1 MKQQFE
7 PDVPKT
13 RAAEFAGDTR
23 ERLLEA
29 GGAVF
34 SEVGFR
40 AATVRDIV
48 RRAGANL
55 SAVNYH
61 FGDKEGLYAAV
72 LQHFAKE
79 SLAKHPPHGGLHP
92 SASPEEQ
99 LQAFVRSFLLRIFDQ
114 GHHAVH
120 GKMMAREMIE
130 PTAAL
135 GRIVEQIIRPL
146 YGRLCALVR
155 ALSGPG
161 VTGPQIESAAKSI
174 VGQCLF
180 YKHCAPVIRILE
192 GRRPDLRDIDAVAD
206 HIVAFSVAGIRGLAP
221 ARRKG
226 AGR

>member
-1 MKQQFE
+1 MKHQFE
-7 PDVPKT
+7 PDVPKA

-48 RRAGANL
+48 QRAGANL

-79 SLAKHPPHGGLHP
+79 SLDKHPPHGGLHP
-92 SASPEEQ
+92 NAPPEEQ
-99 LQAFVRSFLLRIFDQ
+99 LRAFVRSFLLRIFDQ
-114 GHHAVH
+114 GHQAVH

-135 GRIVEQIIRPL
+135 GRIIEQIIRPL

-155 ALSGPG
+155 ALAASG
-161 VTGPQIESAAKSI
+161 VTGPQVESAAKSI

-180 YKHCAPVIRILE
+180 YKHCAPVIRHLE
-192 GRRPDLRDIDAVAD
+192 GRLPDLRDIDAVAD